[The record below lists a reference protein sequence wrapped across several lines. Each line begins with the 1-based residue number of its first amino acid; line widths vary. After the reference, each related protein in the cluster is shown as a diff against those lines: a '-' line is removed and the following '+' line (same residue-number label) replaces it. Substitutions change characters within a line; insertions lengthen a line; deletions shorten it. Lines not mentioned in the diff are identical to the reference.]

1 MKNIL
6 ALIIN
11 LKMSPS
17 HLIAAFAAGLA
28 FAGCAVS
35 DQPKIANIGQLNGL
49 KDYIAQKRAA
59 DTGNYDII
67 AERPRQTII
76 EYRTFN
82 EPTNTADARDI
93 MEVLDDAKEYCMAI
107 GGNGIYGDQSIRALQ
122 DLPTAFSIDYVGYR
136 NEMNRQG
143 LGHYGGFYKC
153 ASIKDGFEIE
163 YMKDNAELR
172 QDHMIG
178 GGYMRTYSRY
188 YLLNHDKAQSFGF
201 KTWMKSDKFVK
212 YAARHK
218 NPADYFGIDSAA
230 QVSWKYERATG
241 AQKFCTIHGGQLY
254 IANALTKFGKMS
266 IDDYL
271 FTRLDQIKDKST
283 INIFMDKDYFWCENP
298 SDKSQEFTLEHIGQ
312 NVYYKDGADFEY
324 LKSKGVS
331 LQTVAPEISPPR
343 NLHVTNAGKSDVI
356 TKSEQKYEASV
367 NLEKGLASYA
377 LYSKSDMFK
386 SVGQNTYE
394 TSYNGMEPDGCEY
407 ASVAKRLLKG
417 SDIHNFKQCKGGDVV
432 YIGKTGVEE
441 LTDEAKDQLKTIG
454 KRLEATCKLQNQAT
468 ATLNG
473 FTLKCIKNPSNNA
486 IKTVMMKDGK
496 MIAQMEK
503 L

>member
-1 MKNIL
+1 MN
-6 ALIIN
+6 
-11 LKMSPS
+11 PS
-17 HLIAAFAAGLA
+17 HLVAVFAAGLV

-35 DQPKIANIGQLNGL
+35 DQSRIVNIGQLNGL
-49 KDYIAQKRAA
+49 KDYIGQKRAT
-59 DTGNYDII
+59 DTGSYDII
-67 AERPRQTII
+67 AERPYQTII

-93 MEVLDDAKEYCMAI
+93 MEVLGDANEYCQAI
-107 GGNGIYGDQSIRALQ
+107 GGNGIYGDRSIRALQ

-163 YMKDNAELR
+163 HMKDNIELR

-188 YLLNHDKAQSFGF
+188 YLLNHDKPQAFGL
-201 KTWMKSDKFVK
+201 KTWMKSDKFIK
-212 YAARHK
+212 YAAKHK
-218 NPADYFGIDSAA
+218 KPADYFGIDSTARA
-230 QVSWKYERATG
+230 PWKYERATG
-241 AQKFCTIHGGQLY
+241 AQKLCTIRGGQLY

-266 IDDYL
+266 VDDYL
-271 FTRLDQIKDKST
+271 FTRLEQINGKST
-283 INIFMDKDYFWCENP
+283 INMFMDKDYFWCENP
-298 SDKSQEFTLEHIGQ
+298 SDKSEEFTLEHIGQ
-312 NVYYKDGADFEY
+312 DVYYKDGVDLEY

-331 LQTVAPEISPPR
+331 IQTVASEISSPK
-343 NLHVTNAGKSDVI
+343 NLYVTDISKSDVI
-356 TKSEQKYEASV
+356 AKSEQKHEVAV
-367 NLEKGLASYA
+367 NLEKGLAAYTLA
-377 LYSKSDMFK
+377 SKSDMFK

-407 ASVAKRLLKG
+407 VSVTKRLLKS

-441 LTDEAKDQLKTIG
+441 LSDEAKDQLRMIG

-468 ATLNG
+468 ATLNE
-473 FTLKCIKNPSNNA
+473 FTLKCFKNPSSNA
-486 IKTVMMKDGK
+486 IKTVVMKDGK
-496 MIAQMEK
+496 MIARMEK